1 MKTLLFFLGLVSI
14 SNVAFAQY
22 YTDSQISVIQ
32 SNKTA
37 AEGDLYLDTVN
48 NIQYIGITSGELR
61 AMGNSMYSADGNL
74 LNNRTINGNQNNL
87 VFSNI
92 DSSSIESNT
101 IELNGDVVLNNISAS
116 DNVSQNLV
124 IDSDGKLY
132 TRPQTQAQSDI
143 IFIDPSVVN
152 ITGSGFR
159 TIHDFTLPGGTFGT
173 SNVVRITLFI
183 RRTSGSGSIK
193 IRAEYDG
200 DMIAEMPNFSANNP
214 AKVEIFA
221 FGSGSTNS
229 QRAYIYHSNSGGSG
243 LDTDS
248 SSKNSNLD
256 LNFKISGDLSSNS
269 HQWTCDF
276 IMVEAIR

>member
-1 MKTLLFFLGLVSI
+1 MKTLLFFLGLIST
-14 SNVAFAQY
+14 SNVVFAQY
-22 YTDSQISVIQ
+22 YTDSQIAVIQ

-61 AMGNSMYSADGNL
+61 AMGNSLYSADGNL
-74 LNNRTINGNQNNL
+74 LHDRTINGNQNNL

-92 DSSSIESNT
+92 DSSAIKSNT
-101 IELNGDVVLNNISAS
+101 IELSGDVVLNNIIAN

-132 TRPQTQAQSDI
+132 SRPQTQAQSDI

-159 TIHDFTLPGGTFGT
+159 TIHEFNLPGGTFGT

-183 RRTSGSGSIK
+183 RRTSGSGTIK

-200 DMIAEMPNFSANNP
+200 DMIAEMPNFHGNNP

-221 FGSGSTNS
+221 FGAGSTNS
-229 QRAYIYHSNSGGSG
+229 QRAYIYHSNSGSSG

-256 LNFKISGDLSSNS
+256 LNFKISGDLSSNGN
-269 HQWTCDF
+269 QWTCDF